1 VSGYGRFDD
10 AAGFIGRSWKGGMM
24 PAKSPINSADA
35 FHERQSTRVASH
47 VMKPLSIIILRLMQE
62 RCCLSTCNVI
72 SHRTR
77 YDLDGD
83 T

>member
-1 VSGYGRFDD
+1 
-10 AAGFIGRSWKGGMM
+10 M

-35 FHERQSTRVASH
+35 FHELQSTRVASH